1 MHVIL
6 RLHGVIVGHAELT
19 THDANLPGTWRGPF
33 RPGLGWELIEPIF
46 DLRGAGPLPD
56 AAERFEQ
63 ARNALRFELTSADG
77 TPLAL
82 DGLDILTERRGE
94 TTVPT
99 ELFVRFSRPQA

>member
-19 THDANLPGTWRGPF
+19 AQDAAIGSWRGPF
-33 RPGLGWELIEPIF
+33 RKGLGWELIEPVF
-46 DLRGAGPLPD
+46 ELRSAGQLPD

-77 TPLAL
+77 TALAL
-82 DGLDILTERRGE
+82 DGLDIHTERRGE
-94 TTVPT
+94 QTVPV
-99 ELFVRFSRPQA
+99 ELFVRFSRPPA